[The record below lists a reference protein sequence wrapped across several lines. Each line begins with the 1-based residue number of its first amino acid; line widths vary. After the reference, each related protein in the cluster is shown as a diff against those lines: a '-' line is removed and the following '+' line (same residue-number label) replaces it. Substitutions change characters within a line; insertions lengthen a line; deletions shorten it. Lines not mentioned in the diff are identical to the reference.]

1 MPKPLLTPDQVE
13 LLRTDNIVSADAAR
27 DGLTLS
33 GLGIAPRAVETVV
46 PTYLWRFRKTG
57 QFQGRVA

>member
-1 MPKPLLTPDQVE
+1 VSDEATHEK
-13 LLRTDNIVSADAAR
+13 RT
-27 DGLTLS
+27 LE
-33 GLGIAPRAVETVV
+33 GLGIASHSMASIV